1 MLRLMTLS
9 IATALLAGAI
19 PAPAVAQSTIG
30 TGSTIGTA
38 NIGPADT
45 RSEVAPTLPT
55 PALGEDAPPSAFLRA
70 AQSALIAG
78 RTGETQ
84 EALERAQTRLL
95 DRSVPL
101 FQTNNPSENPAV
113 GQIREALRSLSQGD
127 REGAS
132 RHIQTAMA
140 IADQT
145 AR

>member
-1 MLRLMTLS
+1 MIRLVTLS
-9 IATALLAGAI
+9 FATALLAGAI
-19 PAPAVAQSTIG
+19 AEPAAAQSAM
-30 TGSTIGTA
+30 GTA

-55 PALGEDAPPSAFLRA
+55 PALGENAPPSAFLRA
-70 AQSALIAG
+70 AQGALIAG
-78 RTGETQ
+78 RNGEAQ

-113 GQIREALRSLSQGD
+113 RQIREALRALSQGD

-140 IADQT
+140 TADRT
-145 AR
+145 AQ